1 MRQAY
6 RALAAFSPPRDRGV
20 LGSLVRSATRAGAL
34 PADLARLLQSA
45 LELPD
50 LRVRDAMVPRVDV
63 VAVPESCELAE
74 SARQMAQHGRRRLPV
89 FHDTIDDVIGVL
101 HAVDVADALARSDQ
115 RSAGQLARRAP
126 WVPDGLS
133 VLEAIQ
139 VMRSQDAH
147 MLLVNDAHGGFAGLA
162 TLEDLVQQLLGPL
175 PAEYST
181 HDRHSI
187 HVVGQG
193 EAIVGAAT
201 SLHQI
206 ELTLN
211 VRFPRGDYVSI
222 GGLVY
227 AHLRDV
233 PRPGDV
239 VELPGVR
246 IEVLSVDGPRLCE
259 LRIRTAP
266 SVSHEPRLMD
276 IGLGDEV
283 ICGGDVVGRTERL
296 VTDPTTGRVSHV
308 VVRFKNRPVK
318 VPLDAVEHTDAGVVY
333 LLPSACDLDR
343 FPTWDMPSASER
355 TEVVANDE
363 RVGQVRQVVVDG
375 STRQTTHLVVRLSEA
390 PLLSRDVLVPLSW
403 ARTIT
408 PERVELAASR
418 DDLLALPEYR
428 DDDEIQA
435 DILRRL
441 FDDTRFVGLDR
452 YTLKVEVKG
461 GLVRLEG
468 RVSTTAAR
476 SAAEE
481 LAAATPGVLSVQN
494 ELVADDEIAANI
506 ERALRSSGIQLE
518 ALEVSVLLG
527 QVKLKGIA
535 ATASDGQAAAR
546 LASSVPGVESVVNE
560 LSVRESDE
568 ARL

>member
-1 MRQAY
+1 M
-6 RALAAFSPPRDRGV
+6 
-20 LGSLVRSATRAGAL
+20 
-34 PADLARLLQSA
+34 
-45 LELPD
+45 
-50 LRVRDAMVPRVDV
+50 
-63 VAVPESCELAE
+63 
-74 SARQMAQHGRRRLPV
+74 
-89 FHDTIDDVIGVL
+89 
-101 HAVDVADALARSDQ
+101 
-115 RSAGQLARRAP
+115 
-126 WVPDGLS
+126 
-133 VLEAIQ
+133 
-139 VMRSQDAH
+139 
-147 MLLVNDAHGGFAGLA
+147 
-162 TLEDLVQQLLGPL
+162 
-175 PAEYST
+175 
-181 HDRHSI
+181 
-187 HVVGQG
+187 
-193 EAIVGAAT
+193 
-201 SLHQI
+201 
-206 ELTLN
+206 
-211 VRFPRGDYVSI
+211 
-222 GGLVY
+222 
-227 AHLRDV
+227 
-233 PRPGDV
+233 
-239 VELPGVR
+239 
-246 IEVLSVDGPRLCE
+246 
-259 LRIRTAP
+259 
-266 SVSHEPRLMD
+266 
-276 IGLGDEV
+276 
-283 ICGGDVVGRTERL
+283 
-296 VTDPTTGRVSHV
+296 
-308 VVRFKNRPVK
+308 
-318 VPLDAVEHTDAGVVY
+318 EHTDAGMVY

-355 TEVVANDE
+355 TEVVANDKP
-363 RVGQVRQVVVDG
+363 VGQVRQVVVDG

-494 ELVADDEIAANI
+494 ELVADDEVAANV

-546 LASSVPGVESVVNE
+546 LASSVPGVESVVSE
-560 LSVRESDE
+560 LTVRESDE
-568 ARL
+568 VRL